1 MSASRSQIRTVA
13 LTLALIGALWLAV
26 SSGGPGNLL
35 AADNPV
41 AVAGSDPPKA
51 SPSTSLSHLPLAV
64 PSRLRVGL
72 ATDLEELVLPC
83 CDGDLVAESN
93 GRVVAEVSSL
103 QIEPNVEV
111 TSPAV
116 FRLQA
121 AALKDESQA
130 KRLAA
135 QLGSEF
141 RMPSDVVFDAGI
153 DLYRVR
159 VGRFSTREEAV
170 SGQRRLVASGLSGA
184 WIVREQAELGSAAL
198 LMTLGNRTY
207 HSPGRWLT
215 VRSRSGNGIRFQNS
229 RYRGDVLVYLNDR
242 GLLNVIN
249 ELSIEEY
256 LRGVVPREMG
266 PGEYGQIEALKA
278 QTVAARTYTLKNLG
292 EFQAEGYDICA
303 TPRCQVYGGMS
314 VEHPLTDRAI
324 AETAGEVL
332 VWQGELV
339 EALYSSTCGGHTE
352 NVNLIF
358 PQKDAPYL
366 KGVTCLEAGVDRIPT
381 RLPSG
386 TEFPSGLLDQLLP
399 PSGTRLSAEV
409 VGARL
414 EHLALLAGLPIPRD
428 RLASLE
434 RQEVQ
439 RFIASIFDLALD
451 ARLFVS
457 PEDLPYLLD
466 KPPADWSAGDLQLAA
481 YLIKSGLL
489 AGDLNEPLTA
499 AEIDETLYRLAIYLR
514 VVEVLEAR
522 YLGIEDGQLK
532 VRLGEQDASYAVGP
546 RLTTFRQ
553 TGSRT
558 VGASLALLAGDWME
572 LFLHNDQLLALVH
585 RLETAGAT
593 YDRSSKRSSWS
604 EFRSDRRLAELVNDR
619 YPGLGFQG
627 LEILERGV
635 SGRVGRMK
643 ILGDGGRSE
652 VIEGLAVRWT
662 LDVPDT
668 LFTAKRLTP
677 PDKSPG
683 WLFTGRGWG
692 HGVGMCQIG
701 AFGMAIRGH
710 TYKDILQHYYTG
722 IDIVRVTPSAAR
734 GTSR

>member
-1 MSASRSQIRTVA
+1 MSIFRPNLRTAFLA
-13 LTLALIGALWLAV
+13 LVLIGALWVAV
-26 SSGGPGNLL
+26 SPGGQDRLL
-35 AADNPV
+35 AADSTATSSRGSQQAAGPAR
-41 AVAGSDPPKA
+41 AVQA
-51 SPSTSLSHLPLAV
+51 SPRLAV

-72 ATDLEELVLPC
+72 ATDLKELVLPC
-83 CDGDLVAESN
+83 CDGDLIAESN
-93 GRVVAEVSSL
+93 GRVVAQVSSL
-103 QIEPNVEV
+103 KVEPGVEIK
-111 TSPAV
+111 TPAV
-116 FRLQA
+116 YRLQA

-130 KRLAA
+130 QGLAK
-135 QLGSEF
+135 QLGSRF
-141 RMPSDVVFDAGI
+141 GLPADVVFDAGI

-159 VGRFSTREEAV
+159 VGRFPTRDEAV
-170 SGQRRLVASGLSGA
+170 AGQRRLIGAGLSGA
-184 WIVREQAELGSAAL
+184 WIVSEQADLGEAELR
-198 LMTLGNRTY
+198 MTLGGKIY

-215 VRSRSGNGIRFQNS
+215 VRSGSGNGIRFKNA
-229 RYRGDVLVYLNDR
+229 RYRGDLLVYLNDR

-249 ELSIEEY
+249 ELPVEEY

-332 VWQGELV
+332 VWNEELV

-352 NVNLIF
+352 NVSVIF
-358 PQKDAPYL
+358 PQKDVPYL
-366 KGVTCLEAGVDRIPT
+366 KGVSCLEAGVDRIDS
-381 RLPSG
+381 RLPRG
-386 TEFPSGLLDQLLP
+386 KEFPAGLLDQLMP
-399 PSGTRLSAEV
+399 PSGTRLTAAV

-414 EHLALLAGLPIPRD
+414 EHLALMAGLPIPRD

-457 PEDLPYLLD
+457 PADLPYLLD
-466 KPPADWSAGDLQLAA
+466 EPPADWSEEDLQLAA
-481 YLIKSGLL
+481 YLMKSGLL

-514 VVEVLEAR
+514 VVEMVEAR
-522 YLGIEDGQLK
+522 YLGLEGGQLQ
-532 VRLGEQDASYAVGP
+532 VRLAEEDASYVVGD
-546 RLTTFRQ
+546 RLATFRQ
-553 TGSRT
+553 FGSST
-558 VGASLALLAGDWME
+558 VSSSLALLAGDWME
-572 LFLHNDQLLALVH
+572 LYLHNDQLLALVH
-585 RLETAGAT
+585 QVETAGAT
-593 YDRSSKRSSWS
+593 YDRSSKRSSWTR
-604 EFRSDRRLAELVNDR
+604 FRSDRQLTKMVNDR

-643 ILGDGGRSE
+643 VLGDGGRSE
-652 VIEGLAVRWT
+652 VVEGLAVRWT

-710 TYKDILQHYYTG
+710 SYQDILRHYYTG
-722 IDIVRVTPSAAR
+722 IDIVRTTP
-734 GTSR
+734 

>member
-1 MSASRSQIRTVA
+1 MSSFRPQLRTA
-13 LTLALIGALWLAV
+13 LLALVLLAALWIAV
-26 SSGGPGNLL
+26 SPSGPGDLL
-35 AADNPV
+35 AADGQVSAAGRSYPAPSV
-41 AVAGSDPPKA
+41 PAVQQRLRFS
-51 SPSTSLSHLPLAV
+51 V
-64 PSRLRVGL
+64 PSHLRVGL

-83 CDGDLVAESN
+83 CDGDLIAESN
-93 GRVVAEVSSL
+93 GRVVAQVSSL
-103 QIEPNVEV
+103 RIEPGVEV
-111 TSPAV
+111 KTPAV

-130 KRLAA
+130 QGLAA
-135 QLGSEF
+135 QLGSRF
-141 RMPSDVVFDAGI
+141 GMPSDVVFDAGI

-159 VGRFSTREEAV
+159 VGEFPTRVEAEA
-170 SGQRRLVASGLSGA
+170 GQRRLVAAGLDGA
-184 WIVREQAELGSAAL
+184 WIVSEQAELDSAEL
-198 LMTLGNRTY
+198 RMTLGKKVY

-215 VRSRSGNGIRFQNS
+215 VRSGSGRGIRFQNT
-229 RYRGDVLVYLNDR
+229 RYRGDLLVYLNDR
-242 GLLNVIN
+242 GLLNIIN
-249 ELSIEEY
+249 QLPVEEY

-278 QTVAARTYTLKNLG
+278 QSVAARTYTLKNLG
-292 EFQAEGYDICA
+292 EFRAEGYDICA

-324 AETAGEVL
+324 TETAGEVL
-332 VWQGELV
+332 VWQDELV

-358 PQKDAPYL
+358 PQKNVPYL
-366 KGVTCLEAGVDRIPT
+366 KGVSCLEAGVESIPS
-381 RLPSG
+381 RLPRG
-386 TEFPSGLLDQLLP
+386 TEFPTGLLDQLMP

-414 EHLALLAGLPIPRD
+414 EHLALLAGLLIPRD

-466 KPPADWSAGDLQLAA
+466 EPPADWSEADLQLAA
-481 YLIKSGLL
+481 YLMKSGLL
-489 AGDLNEPLTA
+489 SGDLNEPLTA

-514 VVEVLEAR
+514 VVDLLEAR
-522 YLGIEDGQLK
+522 YLGLESGQIR
-532 VRLGEQDASYAVGP
+532 VRLEDEDASFAVGD
-546 RLTTFRQ
+546 RLATFRRV
-553 TGSRT
+553 GSRT
-558 VGASLALLAGDWME
+558 VGSSLALLAGDWME
-572 LFLHNDQLLALVH
+572 LYLHNEQLLALVH
-585 RLETAGAT
+585 QVETAGAT
-593 YDRSSKRSSWS
+593 YDRSSNRSSWS
-604 EFRSDRRLAELVNDR
+604 RFRSDRKLTELVNDR
-619 YPGLGFQG
+619 YPGLGFQS

-635 SGRVGRMK
+635 SGRVGKMK
-643 ILGDGGRSE
+643 VVGDGGRSE
-652 VIEGLAVRWT
+652 IIEGLAVRWT

-710 TYKDILQHYYTG
+710 SYQDILRHYYTG
-722 IDIVRVTPSAAR
+722 VQVVRTTPSASS
-734 GTSR
+734 GG

>member
-1 MSASRSQIRTVA
+1 MSIFRPNLRTAFLA
-13 LTLALIGALWLAV
+13 LVLIGALWAAV
-26 SSGGPGNLL
+26 SPGGQDRLL
-35 AADNPV
+35 AADSAATSSRGSQPAAGPAR
-41 AVAGSDPPKA
+41 AVQA
-51 SPSTSLSHLPLAV
+51 SPRLAV

-83 CDGDLVAESN
+83 CDGDLIAEAN
-93 GRVVAEVSSL
+93 GRVVAQVSSL
-103 QIEPNVEV
+103 KVEPGVEIK
-111 TSPAV
+111 TPAV
-116 FRLQA
+116 YRLQA

-130 KRLAA
+130 QGLAK
-135 QLGSEF
+135 QLGSRF
-141 RMPSDVVFDAGI
+141 GLPADVVFDAGI

-159 VGRFSTREEAV
+159 VGRFPTRDEAV
-170 SGQRRLVASGLSGA
+170 AGQRRLIGAGLSGA
-184 WIVREQAELGSAAL
+184 WIVSEQADLGEAELR
-198 LMTLGNRTY
+198 MTLGGKTY

-215 VRSRSGNGIRFQNS
+215 VRSGSGNGIRFKNA
-229 RYRGDVLVYLNDR
+229 RYRGDLLVYLNDR

-249 ELSIEEY
+249 ELPVEEY

-332 VWQGELV
+332 VWNEELV

-352 NVNLIF
+352 NVSLIF

-366 KGVTCLEAGVDRIPT
+366 KGVSCLEAGVDRVDS
-381 RLPSG
+381 RLPRG
-386 TEFPSGLLDQLLP
+386 MEFPAGLLDQLMP
-399 PSGTRLSAEV
+399 PSGTRLTAEV

-414 EHLALLAGLPIPRD
+414 EHLALMAGLPIPRD

-457 PEDLPYLLD
+457 PADLPYLLD
-466 KPPADWSAGDLQLAA
+466 EPPADWSEEDLQLAA
-481 YLIKSGLL
+481 YLMKSGLL

-514 VVEVLEAR
+514 VVEMIEAR
-522 YLGIEDGQLK
+522 YLGLEGGQLQ
-532 VRLGEQDASYAVGP
+532 VRLAEEDASYVVGD
-546 RLTTFRQ
+546 RLATFRQ
-553 TGSRT
+553 FGSST
-558 VGASLALLAGDWME
+558 VSSSLALLAGDWME
-572 LFLHNDQLLALVH
+572 LYLHNDQLVALVH
-585 RLETAGAT
+585 QVETAGAT
-593 YDRSSKRSSWS
+593 YDRSSKRSSWTR
-604 EFRSDRRLAELVNDR
+604 FRSDRQLTEMVNDR

-643 ILGDGGRSE
+643 VLGDGGRSE
-652 VIEGLAVRWT
+652 VVEGLAVRWT

-710 TYKDILQHYYTG
+710 SYQDILRHYYTG
-722 IDIVRVTPSAAR
+722 IDIVRTTP
-734 GTSR
+734 

>member
-1 MSASRSQIRTVA
+1 MSIFRPNLRTAFLA
-13 LTLALIGALWLAV
+13 LVLIGALWVAV
-26 SSGGPGNLL
+26 SPGGQDRLL
-35 AADNPV
+35 AADSAATSSRGSQPAAGPAR
-41 AVAGSDPPKA
+41 AVQA
-51 SPSTSLSHLPLAV
+51 SPRLAV

-83 CDGDLVAESN
+83 CDGELIAEAN
-93 GRVVAEVSSL
+93 GRVVAQVSSL
-103 QIEPNVEV
+103 KVEPGVEIK
-111 TSPAV
+111 TPAV
-116 FRLQA
+116 YRLQA

-130 KRLAA
+130 QGLAK
-135 QLGSEF
+135 QLGSRF
-141 RMPSDVVFDAGI
+141 GLPADVVFDAGI

-159 VGRFSTREEAV
+159 VGRFPTRDEAV
-170 SGQRRLVASGLSGA
+170 AGQRRLIGAGLSGA
-184 WIVREQAELGSAAL
+184 WIVSEQADLGEAELR
-198 LMTLGNRTY
+198 MTLGGKTY

-215 VRSRSGNGIRFQNS
+215 VRSGSGNGIRFKNA
-229 RYRGDVLVYLNDR
+229 RYRGDLLVYLNDR

-249 ELSIEEY
+249 ELPVEEY

-332 VWQGELV
+332 VWNEELV

-352 NVNLIF
+352 NVSLIF

-366 KGVTCLEAGVDRIPT
+366 KGVSCLEAGVDRVDSQ
-381 RLPSG
+381 LPRG
-386 TEFPSGLLDQLLP
+386 KEFPAGLLDQLMP
-399 PSGTRLSAEV
+399 PSGTRLTAEV

-414 EHLALLAGLPIPRD
+414 EHLALMAGLPIPRD

-457 PEDLPYLLD
+457 PADLPYLLD
-466 KPPADWSAGDLQLAA
+466 EPPADWSEEDLQLAA
-481 YLIKSGLL
+481 YLMKSGLL

-514 VVEVLEAR
+514 VVEMIEAR
-522 YLGIEDGQLK
+522 YLGLEGGQLR
-532 VRLGEQDASYAVGP
+532 VRLAEEDASYVVGD
-546 RLTTFRQ
+546 RLATFRQ
-553 TGSRT
+553 FGSST
-558 VGASLALLAGDWME
+558 VSSSLALLAGDWME
-572 LFLHNDQLLALVH
+572 LYLHNDQLVALVH
-585 RLETAGAT
+585 QVETAGAT
-593 YDRSSKRSSWS
+593 YDRSSKRSSWTR
-604 EFRSDRRLAELVNDR
+604 FRSDRQLTEMVNDR

-643 ILGDGGRSE
+643 VLGDGGRSE

-710 TYKDILQHYYTG
+710 SYQDILRHYYTG
-722 IDIVRVTPSAAR
+722 IDIVRTAN
-734 GTSR
+734 

>member
-1 MSASRSQIRTVA
+1 LSIFRPNLRTAFLA
-13 LTLALIGALWLAV
+13 LVLIGALWAAV
-26 SSGGPGNLL
+26 SPGGQDRLL
-35 AADNPV
+35 AADSAATSSRGSQPAAGPAR
-41 AVAGSDPPKA
+41 AVQA
-51 SPSTSLSHLPLAV
+51 SPRLAV

-83 CDGDLVAESN
+83 CDGDLIAEAN
-93 GRVVAEVSSL
+93 GRVVAQVSSL
-103 QIEPNVEV
+103 KVEPGVEIK
-111 TSPAV
+111 TPAV
-116 FRLQA
+116 YRLQA

-130 KRLAA
+130 QGLAK
-135 QLGSEF
+135 QLGSRF
-141 RMPSDVVFDAGI
+141 GLPADVVFDAGI

-159 VGRFSTREEAV
+159 VGRFPTRDEAV
-170 SGQRRLVASGLSGA
+170 AGQRRLIGAGLSGA
-184 WIVREQAELGSAAL
+184 WIVSEQADLGEAELR
-198 LMTLGNRTY
+198 MTLGGKTY

-215 VRSRSGNGIRFQNS
+215 VRSGSGNGIRFKNA
-229 RYRGDVLVYLNDR
+229 RYRGDLLVYLNDR

-249 ELSIEEY
+249 ELPVEEY

-332 VWQGELV
+332 VWNEELV

-352 NVNLIF
+352 NVSLIF

-366 KGVTCLEAGVDRIPT
+366 KGVSCLEAGVDRVDS
-381 RLPSG
+381 RLPRG
-386 TEFPSGLLDQLLP
+386 MEFPAGLLDQLMP
-399 PSGTRLSAEV
+399 PSGTRLTAEV

-414 EHLALLAGLPIPRD
+414 EHLALMAGLPIPRD

-457 PEDLPYLLD
+457 PADLPYLLD
-466 KPPADWSAGDLQLAA
+466 EPPADWSEEDLQLAA
-481 YLIKSGLL
+481 YLMKSGLL

-514 VVEVLEAR
+514 VVEMIEAR
-522 YLGIEDGQLK
+522 YLGLEGGQLQ
-532 VRLGEQDASYAVGP
+532 VRLAEEDASYVVGD
-546 RLTTFRQ
+546 RLATFRQ
-553 TGSRT
+553 FGSST
-558 VGASLALLAGDWME
+558 VSSSLALLAGDWME
-572 LFLHNDQLLALVH
+572 LYLHNDQLLALVH
-585 RLETAGAT
+585 RVETAGAT
-593 YDRSSKRSSWS
+593 YDRSSKRSSWTR
-604 EFRSDRRLAELVNDR
+604 FRSDRQLTEMVNDR

-643 ILGDGGRSE
+643 VLGDGGRSE

-710 TYKDILQHYYTG
+710 SYQDILRHYYTG
-722 IDIVRVTPSAAR
+722 IDIVRTTP
-734 GTSR
+734 

>member
-1 MSASRSQIRTVA
+1 LSIFRPNLRTAFLA
-13 LTLALIGALWLAV
+13 LVLIGALWAAV
-26 SSGGPGNLL
+26 SPGGQDRLL
-35 AADNPV
+35 AADSAATSSRGSQPAAGPAR
-41 AVAGSDPPKA
+41 AVQA
-51 SPSTSLSHLPLAV
+51 SPRLAV

-83 CDGDLVAESN
+83 CDGDLIAEAN
-93 GRVVAEVSSL
+93 GRVVAQVSSL
-103 QIEPNVEV
+103 KVEPGVEIK
-111 TSPAV
+111 TPAV
-116 FRLQA
+116 YRLQA

-130 KRLAA
+130 QGLAK
-135 QLGSEF
+135 QLGSRF
-141 RMPSDVVFDAGI
+141 GLPADVVFDAGI

-159 VGRFSTREEAV
+159 VGRFPTRDEAV
-170 SGQRRLVASGLSGA
+170 AGQRRLIGAGLSGA
-184 WIVREQAELGSAAL
+184 WIVSEQADLGEAELR
-198 LMTLGNRTY
+198 MTLGGKTY

-215 VRSRSGNGIRFQNS
+215 VRSGSGNGIRFKNA
-229 RYRGDVLVYLNDR
+229 RYRGDLLVYLNDR

-249 ELSIEEY
+249 ELPVEEY

-332 VWQGELV
+332 VWNEELV

-352 NVNLIF
+352 NVSLIF

-366 KGVTCLEAGVDRIPT
+366 KGVSCLEAGVDRVDS
-381 RLPSG
+381 RLPRG
-386 TEFPSGLLDQLLP
+386 MEFPAGLLDQLMP
-399 PSGTRLSAEV
+399 PSGTRLTAEV

-414 EHLALLAGLPIPRD
+414 EHLALMAGLPIPRD

-457 PEDLPYLLD
+457 PADLPYLLD
-466 KPPADWSAGDLQLAA
+466 EPPADWSEEDLQLAA
-481 YLIKSGLL
+481 YLMKSGLL

-514 VVEVLEAR
+514 VVEMIEAR
-522 YLGIEDGQLK
+522 YLGLEGGQLQ
-532 VRLGEQDASYAVGP
+532 VRLAEEDASYVVGD
-546 RLTTFRQ
+546 RLATFRQ
-553 TGSRT
+553 FGSST
-558 VGASLALLAGDWME
+558 VSSSLALLAGDWME
-572 LFLHNDQLLALVH
+572 LYLHNDQLVALVH
-585 RLETAGAT
+585 QVETAGAT
-593 YDRSSKRSSWS
+593 YDRSSKRSSWTR
-604 EFRSDRRLAELVNDR
+604 FRSDRQLTEMVNDR

-643 ILGDGGRSE
+643 VLGDGGRSE

-710 TYKDILQHYYTG
+710 SYQDILRHYYTG
-722 IDIVRVTPSAAR
+722 IDIVRTTP
-734 GTSR
+734 

>member
-1 MSASRSQIRTVA
+1 MSIFRPNLRTAFLA
-13 LTLALIGALWLAV
+13 LVLIGALWVAV
-26 SSGGPGNLL
+26 SPGGQDRLL
-35 AADNPV
+35 AADATATSSRGSQQAAGPAR
-41 AVAGSDPPKA
+41 AVQA
-51 SPSTSLSHLPLAV
+51 SPRLAV

-83 CDGDLVAESN
+83 CDGDLIAESN
-93 GRVVAEVSSL
+93 GRIVAQVSSL
-103 QIEPNVEV
+103 KVEPGVEIK
-111 TSPAV
+111 TPAV
-116 FRLQA
+116 YRLQA

-130 KRLAA
+130 QGLAK
-135 QLGSEF
+135 QLGSRF
-141 RMPSDVVFDAGI
+141 GLPADVVFDAGI

-159 VGRFSTREEAV
+159 VGRFTTRDEAV
-170 SGQRRLVASGLSGA
+170 AGQRRLIGAGLSGA
-184 WIVREQAELGSAAL
+184 WIVSEQADLGEAELR
-198 LMTLGNRTY
+198 MTLGGKIY

-215 VRSRSGNGIRFQNS
+215 VRSGSGNGIRFKNA
-229 RYRGDVLVYLNDR
+229 RYRGDLLVYLNDR

-249 ELSIEEY
+249 ELPVEEY

-332 VWQGELV
+332 VWNEELV

-352 NVNLIF
+352 NVSLIF
-358 PQKDAPYL
+358 PQKDVPYL
-366 KGVTCLEAGVDRIPT
+366 KGVSCVEAGVDRVDA
-381 RLPSG
+381 RLPRG
-386 TEFPSGLLDQLLP
+386 KEFPGGLLDQLMP
-399 PSGTRLSAEV
+399 PSGTRLTPEV

-414 EHLALLAGLPIPRD
+414 EHLALMAGLPIPRD

-457 PEDLPYLLD
+457 PADLPYLLD
-466 KPPADWSAGDLQLAA
+466 EPPADWSEEDLQLAA
-481 YLIKSGLL
+481 YLMKSGLL

-514 VVEVLEAR
+514 VVEMVKAR
-522 YLGIEDGQLK
+522 YLGLEGGQLQ
-532 VRLGEQDASYAVGP
+532 VRLAEEDASYVVGD
-546 RLTTFRQ
+546 RLATFRQ
-553 TGSRT
+553 FGSST
-558 VGASLALLAGDWME
+558 VSSSLALLAGDWME
-572 LFLHNDQLLALVH
+572 LYLHNDQLLALVH
-585 RLETAGAT
+585 QVETAGAT
-593 YDRSSKRSSWS
+593 YDRSSKSSSWTR
-604 EFRSDRRLAELVNDR
+604 FRSDRQLTEMVNDR

-643 ILGDGGRSE
+643 VLGDGGRSE

-710 TYKDILQHYYTG
+710 SYQDILRHYYTG
-722 IDIVRVTPSAAR
+722 IDIVRTAN
-734 GTSR
+734 

>member
-1 MSASRSQIRTVA
+1 MSIFRPNLRTAFLA
-13 LTLALIGALWLAV
+13 LVLIGALWVAV
-26 SSGGPGNLL
+26 SPGGQDRLL
-35 AADNPV
+35 AADSTATSSRGSQQAAGPAR
-41 AVAGSDPPKA
+41 AVQA
-51 SPSTSLSHLPLAV
+51 SPRLAV

-83 CDGDLVAESN
+83 CDGDLIAESN
-93 GRVVAEVSSL
+93 GRVVAQVSSL
-103 QIEPNVEV
+103 KVEPGVEIK
-111 TSPAV
+111 TPAV
-116 FRLQA
+116 YRLQA

-130 KRLAA
+130 QGLAK
-135 QLGSEF
+135 QLGSRF
-141 RMPSDVVFDAGI
+141 GLPADVVFDAGI

-159 VGRFSTREEAV
+159 VGRFPTRDEAV
-170 SGQRRLVASGLSGA
+170 AGQRRLIGAGLSGA
-184 WIVREQAELGSAAL
+184 WIVSEQADLGEAELR
-198 LMTLGNRTY
+198 MTLGGKTY

-215 VRSRSGNGIRFQNS
+215 VRSGSGNGIRFKNA
-229 RYRGDVLVYLNDR
+229 RYRGDLLVYLNDR

-249 ELSIEEY
+249 ELPVEEY

-332 VWQGELV
+332 VWNEELV

-352 NVNLIF
+352 NVSVIF
-358 PQKDAPYL
+358 PQKDVPYL
-366 KGVTCLEAGVDRIPT
+366 KGVSCLEAGVDRIDS
-381 RLPSG
+381 RLPRG
-386 TEFPSGLLDQLLP
+386 KEFPAGLLDQLMP
-399 PSGTRLSAEV
+399 PSGTRLTAEV

-414 EHLALLAGLPIPRD
+414 EHLALMAGLPIPRD

-457 PEDLPYLLD
+457 PADLPYLLD
-466 KPPADWSAGDLQLAA
+466 EPPADWSEEDLQLAA
-481 YLIKSGLL
+481 YLMKSGLL

-514 VVEVLEAR
+514 VVEMVEAR
-522 YLGIEDGQLK
+522 YLGLEGGQLQ
-532 VRLGEQDASYAVGP
+532 VRLAEEDASYVVGD
-546 RLTTFRQ
+546 RLATFRQ
-553 TGSRT
+553 FGSST
-558 VGASLALLAGDWME
+558 VSSSLALLAGDWME
-572 LFLHNDQLLALVH
+572 LYLHNDQLLALVH
-585 RLETAGAT
+585 QVETAGAT
-593 YDRSSKRSSWS
+593 YDRSSKRSSWTR
-604 EFRSDRRLAELVNDR
+604 FRSDRQLTEMVNDR

-643 ILGDGGRSE
+643 VLGDGGRSE

-710 TYKDILQHYYTG
+710 SYQDILRHYYTG
-722 IDIVRVTPSAAR
+722 IDIVRTTP
-734 GTSR
+734 

>member
-1 MSASRSQIRTVA
+1 MSIFRPNLRTAFLA
-13 LTLALIGALWLAV
+13 LVLIGALWAAV
-26 SSGGPGNLL
+26 SPGGQDRLL
-35 AADNPV
+35 AADSAATSSRGSQPAAGPAR
-41 AVAGSDPPKA
+41 AVQA
-51 SPSTSLSHLPLAV
+51 SPRLAV

-83 CDGDLVAESN
+83 CDGDLIAEAN
-93 GRVVAEVSSL
+93 GRVVAQVSSL
-103 QIEPNVEV
+103 KVEPGVEIK
-111 TSPAV
+111 TPAV
-116 FRLQA
+116 YRLQA

-130 KRLAA
+130 QGLAK
-135 QLGSEF
+135 QLGSRF
-141 RMPSDVVFDAGI
+141 GLPADVVFDAGI

-159 VGRFSTREEAV
+159 VGRFPTRDEAV
-170 SGQRRLVASGLSGA
+170 AGQRRLIGAGLSGA
-184 WIVREQAELGSAAL
+184 WIVSEQADLGEAELR
-198 LMTLGNRTY
+198 MTLGGKTY

-215 VRSRSGNGIRFQNS
+215 VRSGSGNGIRFKNA
-229 RYRGDVLVYLNDR
+229 RYRGDLLVYLNDR

-249 ELSIEEY
+249 ELPVEEY

-332 VWQGELV
+332 VWNEELV

-352 NVNLIF
+352 NVSLIF

-366 KGVTCLEAGVDRIPT
+366 KGVSCLEAGVDRVDS
-381 RLPSG
+381 RLPRG
-386 TEFPSGLLDQLLP
+386 MEFPAGLLDQLMP
-399 PSGTRLSAEV
+399 PSGTRLTAEV

-414 EHLALLAGLPIPRD
+414 EHLALMAGLPIPRD

-457 PEDLPYLLD
+457 PADLPYLLD
-466 KPPADWSAGDLQLAA
+466 EPPADWSEEDLQLAA
-481 YLIKSGLL
+481 YLMKSGLL

-514 VVEVLEAR
+514 VVEMIEAR
-522 YLGIEDGQLK
+522 YLGLEGGQLQ
-532 VRLGEQDASYAVGP
+532 VRLAEEDASYVVGD
-546 RLTTFRQ
+546 RLATFRQ
-553 TGSRT
+553 FGSST
-558 VGASLALLAGDWME
+558 VSSSLALLAGDWME
-572 LFLHNDQLLALVH
+572 LYLHNDQLVALVH
-585 RLETAGAT
+585 QVETAGAT
-593 YDRSSKRSSWS
+593 YDRSSKRSSWTR
-604 EFRSDRRLAELVNDR
+604 FRSDRQLTEMVNDR

-643 ILGDGGRSE
+643 VLGDGGRSE

-710 TYKDILQHYYTG
+710 SYQDILRHYYTG
-722 IDIVRVTPSAAR
+722 IDIVRTAN
-734 GTSR
+734 

>member
-1 MSASRSQIRTVA
+1 MSIFHPNLRTAFLA
-13 LTLALIGALWLAV
+13 LVLIGALWVAV
-26 SSGGPGNLL
+26 SPGGQDRLL
-35 AADNPV
+35 AADSTATSSRGSQQAAGPAR
-41 AVAGSDPPKA
+41 AVQA
-51 SPSTSLSHLPLAV
+51 SPRLAV

-83 CDGDLVAESN
+83 CDGDLIAESN
-93 GRVVAEVSSL
+93 GRVVAQVSSL
-103 QIEPNVEV
+103 KVQPGVEIK
-111 TSPAV
+111 TPAV
-116 FRLQA
+116 YRLQA

-130 KRLAA
+130 QGLAK
-135 QLGSEF
+135 QLGSRF
-141 RMPSDVVFDAGI
+141 GLPADVVFDAGI

-159 VGRFSTREEAV
+159 VGRFPTRDEAV
-170 SGQRRLVASGLSGA
+170 AGQRRLIGAGLSGA
-184 WIVREQAELGSAAL
+184 WIVSEQADLGEAELR
-198 LMTLGNRTY
+198 MTLGGKTY

-215 VRSRSGNGIRFQNS
+215 VRSGSGNGIRFKNA
-229 RYRGDVLVYLNDR
+229 RYRGDLLVYLNDR

-249 ELSIEEY
+249 ELPVEEY

-332 VWQGELV
+332 VWNEELV

-352 NVNLIF
+352 NVSVIF
-358 PQKDAPYL
+358 PQKDVPYL
-366 KGVTCLEAGVDRIPT
+366 KGVSCLEAGVDRIDS
-381 RLPSG
+381 RLPRG
-386 TEFPSGLLDQLLP
+386 KEFPAGLLDQLMP
-399 PSGTRLSAEV
+399 PSGTRLTAEV

-414 EHLALLAGLPIPRD
+414 EHLALMAGLPIPRD

-457 PEDLPYLLD
+457 PADLPYLLD
-466 KPPADWSAGDLQLAA
+466 EPPADWSEEDLQLAA
-481 YLIKSGLL
+481 YLMKSGLL

-514 VVEVLEAR
+514 VVEMIEAR
-522 YLGIEDGQLK
+522 YLGLEGGQLQ
-532 VRLGEQDASYAVGP
+532 VRLAEEDASYVVGD
-546 RLTTFRQ
+546 RLATFRQ
-553 TGSRT
+553 FGSST
-558 VGASLALLAGDWME
+558 VSSSLALLAGDWME
-572 LFLHNDQLLALVH
+572 LYLHNDQLLALVH
-585 RLETAGAT
+585 QVETAGAT
-593 YDRSSKRSSWS
+593 YDRSSKRSSWTR
-604 EFRSDRRLAELVNDR
+604 FRSDRQLTEMVNDR

-643 ILGDGGRSE
+643 VLGDGGRSE

-710 TYKDILQHYYTG
+710 SYQDILRHYYTG
-722 IDIVRVTPSAAR
+722 IDIVRTTP
-734 GTSR
+734 

>member
-1 MSASRSQIRTVA
+1 MSIFRPNLRTAFLA
-13 LTLALIGALWLAV
+13 LVLIGALWVAV
-26 SSGGPGNLL
+26 SPGGQDRLL
-35 AADNPV
+35 AADATATSSRGSQQAAGPAR
-41 AVAGSDPPKA
+41 AVQA
-51 SPSTSLSHLPLAV
+51 SPRLAV

-83 CDGDLVAESN
+83 CDGDLIAESN
-93 GRVVAEVSSL
+93 GRIVAQVSSL
-103 QIEPNVEV
+103 KVEPGVEIK
-111 TSPAV
+111 TPAV
-116 FRLQA
+116 YRLQA

-130 KRLAA
+130 QGLAK
-135 QLGSEF
+135 QLGSRF
-141 RMPSDVVFDAGI
+141 GLPADVVFDAGI

-159 VGRFSTREEAV
+159 VGRFTTRDEAV
-170 SGQRRLVASGLSGA
+170 AGQRRLIGAGLSGA
-184 WIVREQAELGSAAL
+184 WIVSELADLGEAELR
-198 LMTLGNRTY
+198 MTLGGKIY

-215 VRSRSGNGIRFQNS
+215 VRSGSGNGIRFKNA
-229 RYRGDVLVYLNDR
+229 RYRGDLLVYLNDR

-249 ELSIEEY
+249 ELPVEEY

-332 VWQGELV
+332 VWNEELV

-352 NVNLIF
+352 NVSLIF
-358 PQKDAPYL
+358 PQKDVPYL
-366 KGVTCLEAGVDRIPT
+366 KGVSCVEAGVDRVDA
-381 RLPSG
+381 RLPRG
-386 TEFPSGLLDQLLP
+386 KEFPGGLLDQLMP
-399 PSGTRLSAEV
+399 PSGTRLTPEV

-414 EHLALLAGLPIPRD
+414 EHLALMAGLPIPRD

-457 PEDLPYLLD
+457 PADLPYLLD
-466 KPPADWSAGDLQLAA
+466 EPPADWSEEDLQLAA
-481 YLIKSGLL
+481 YLMKSGLL

-514 VVEVLEAR
+514 VVEMVKAR
-522 YLGIEDGQLK
+522 YLGLEGGQLQ
-532 VRLGEQDASYAVGP
+532 VRLAEEDASYVVGD
-546 RLTTFRQ
+546 RLATFRQ
-553 TGSRT
+553 FGSST
-558 VGASLALLAGDWME
+558 VSSSLALLAGDWME
-572 LFLHNDQLLALVH
+572 LYLHNDQLLALVH
-585 RLETAGAT
+585 QVETAGAT
-593 YDRSSKRSSWS
+593 YDRSSKSSSWTR
-604 EFRSDRRLAELVNDR
+604 FRSDRQLTEMVNDR

-643 ILGDGGRSE
+643 VLGDGGRSE

-710 TYKDILQHYYTG
+710 SYQDILRHYYTG
-722 IDIVRVTPSAAR
+722 IDIVRTAN
-734 GTSR
+734 